1 MITTKYAQ
9 ASLNNM
15 AFLPKPNAA
24 NKGIIGVMQVAQY
37 NLSQKLTERVQHCV
51 GQILHS
57 RKLGAATR
65 LLRSQ
70 NELQALVKKWGN
82 VEFKRV
88 CFDMGITP
96 KSLA

>member
-1 MITTKYAQ
+1 MQCTQ
-9 ASLNNM
+9 VSLNNL
-15 AFLPKPNAA
+15 ASLPKPNAT

-37 NLSQKLTERVQHCV
+37 NLSQKLTERVVHCV

-65 LLRSQ
+65 LLRAQ
-70 NELQALVKKWGN
+70 NELQALVKKWGA
-82 VEFKRV
+82 VEFKKV

-96 KSLA
+96 QSLS